1 MTAHQ
6 FRFAA
11 ELHRPFDDRSW
22 ADSVREL
29 EALGYSTM
37 FVPDHFSEGFGPI
50 AAMATAAAATT
61 TLNVGSLV
69 LDCDFRHPA
78 VLARELSTID
88 QLSEGRLE
96 IGLGAGWKR
105 LDYDQSGIPMDP
117 PKVRVDRM
125 IEHTQILKRLL
136 AGETVTFAGDHYSIA
151 GLDLIP
157 AAHRREGPPILIGG
171 GARRVLRFAG
181 ATADIVGVNASIHS
195 GEIDVA
201 AGRDALPERID
212 EKVEWVRAGAGD
224 RFDQLE
230 INAWLA
236 FAEVTDDTATVADA
250 IATLFETEA
259 ATLSELAARVDRF
272 GRRDRGSTP
281 RATRTMGLLVP
292 RHPGRPRA
300 RVRSGREAPHGN
312 LRVVRRAGMGRGRG
326 EPRSGRRGV
335 EAFDPA
341 PDVAQHRV
349 VVAEYARVRHA
360 RGCGQPG
367 LLVVHRDGTDQRED
381 LVPGEVDDRP
391 TELQLVA
398 GDELL
403 ARVEPGYFRA
413 GCLRRQLVEREI
425 PGEVHLRRPEGRELP
440 VEQRDDAAVG
450 PVHHVAESRV
460 APEQRGIGL
469 VRRHR
474 RPAPLERGDQ
484 RSRGSAVARPVGIPD
499 PVVDLRR
506 QSPAE

>member
-1 MTAHQ
+1 MTAHR

-50 AAMATAAAATT
+50 AAMASAATATT

-105 LDYDQSGIPMDP
+105 LDYDQSGISMDP

-125 IEHTQILKRLL
+125 IEHTQILKRLF
-136 AGETVTFAGDHYSIA
+136 AGETVTFAGDHYSIT

-157 AAHRREGPPILIGG
+157 AAHRLEGPPILIGG

-250 IATLFETEA
+250 IATLFETDP
-259 ATLSELAARVDRF
+259 ATLLSSPLVLIGSVGEIEDRLHE
-272 GRRDRGSTP
+272 RRERWGYSYH
-281 RATRTMGLLVP
+281 VI
-292 RHPGRPRA
+292 PGDRA
-300 RVRSGREAPHGN
+300 REFA
-312 LRVVRRAGMGRGRG
+312 
-326 EPRSGRRGV
+326 
-335 EAFDPA
+335 
-341 PDVAQHRV
+341 
-349 VVAEYARVRHA
+349 
-360 RGCGQPG
+360 
-367 LLVVHRDGTDQRED
+367 
-381 LVPGEVDDRP
+381 
-391 TELQLVA
+391 
-398 GDELL
+398 
-403 ARVEPGYFRA
+403 
-413 GCLRRQLVEREI
+413 
-425 PGEVHLRRPEGRELP
+425 
-440 VEQRDDAAVG
+440 
-450 PVHHVAESRV
+450 
-460 APEQRGIGL
+460 
-469 VRRHR
+469 
-474 RPAPLERGDQ
+474 
-484 RSRGSAVARPVGIPD
+484 
-499 PVVDLRR
+499 PVVKRIT
-506 QSPAE
+506 AT